1 MNERFQ
7 SLAPSR
13 APGANG
19 GFRQRCVSS
28 MKHSVTIAVLA
39 KPSAVV
45 LTALAAIVMTGY
57 LKRKTAYPDP
67 ETLCSNCQH
76 PNSLLAWHC
85 YNCGSSIEDNLET

>member
-28 MKHSVTIAVLA
+28 MTHPVTVAAVA
-39 KPSAVV
+39 KPSAPV
-45 LTALAAIVMTGY
+45 LTAIAAYVPVGY
-57 LKRKTAYPDP
+57 SKRKTAYPDP
-67 ETLCSNCQH
+67 ETLCPHCQN
-76 PNSLLAWHC
+76 PNSLVARCC
-85 YNCGSSIEDNLET
+85 YNCGSSLHDDMET